1 MPASALTEE
10 WLQRIPKVELHLH
23 LEGSIRPALL
33 RKLAAKNSIP
43 LPPFD
48 SASLIEEPAYRYG
61 SFLEFLDCFKTA
73 CSVLL
78 SPDDVALAADD
89 LFDSLIRQNILYAEI
104 FLSPVIHERKGVSTV
119 ATMRL
124 IQELADRKRR
134 AHGFRCQFLFD
145 AVRQWGV
152 ESCAYNAELA
162 EACLVF
168 GVAGIGIGGDESALP
183 AAAFS
188 QIYRRAKAAGLKLT
202 THAGEYA
209 GPASVWD
216 AIFHLQPERIG
227 HGIRAIEDPLL
238 LEEIRNR
245 GITLDISLTSN
256 LRTGVCSN
264 LQDHPVRKINAAGV
278 PFTLNTDDP
287 ALFSTTLGHELM
299 LGSSLL
305 DLESTDV
312 ENLMMTALNASF
324 LRPEEKARLAAGLR
338 AEIHGGLS
346 TSS

>member
-1 MPASALTEE
+1 MLTEE
-10 WLQRIPKVELHLH
+10 WLHRIPKVELHLH

-43 LPPFD
+43 LPPLD
-48 SASLIEEPAYRYG
+48 AAIPSEEPAYRYG

-78 SPDDVALAADD
+78 SPDDVALAADA
-89 LFDSLIRQNILYAEI
+89 LFDDLIHQNILYAEI
-104 FLSPVIHERKGVSTV
+104 FISPVIHERKGISTV

-124 IQELADRKRR
+124 IRELADHKRR
-134 AHGFRCQFLFD
+134 THGFRCQFLFD

-162 EACLVF
+162 EVCLDF

-183 AAAFS
+183 AVAFS
-188 QIYRRAKAAGLKLT
+188 QIYRRAKAAGLRLT
-202 THAGEYA
+202 AHAGEYA

-216 AIFHLQPERIG
+216 AILHLQPERIG
-227 HGIRAIEDPLL
+227 HGIRAAEDPLL

-245 GITLDISLTSN
+245 GITLDIGLTSN
-256 LRTGVCSN
+256 LRTGVCSS
-264 LQDHPVRKINAAGV
+264 LQDHPVQKINAAGI

-299 LGSSLL
+299 IGSSLL
-305 DLESTDV
+305 DLESTAVGD
-312 ENLMMTALNASF
+312 LMMNALNASF
-324 LRPEEKARLAAGLR
+324 LRPEEKARLAVGLR
-338 AEIHGGLS
+338 TEIQRGQS
-346 TSS
+346 RTP